1 MPKRRA
7 GGSGTDGEASPAPQ
21 APAKA
26 GRSTLGPAGTAVPG
40 AGGIFKSA
48 AIEVLRMDRRLMTT
62 GEITKLALQRGFL
75 KAQGKT
81 PEATMASALYTD
93 VKRKHGTSIFTR

>member
-1 MPKRRA
+1 MH
-7 GGSGTDGEASPAPQ
+7 TLTLAPFPRGQ
-21 APAKA
+21 QAKA

-62 GEITKLALQRGFL
+62 GEITK
-75 KAQGKT
+75 
-81 PEATMASALYTD
+81 
-93 VKRKHGTSIFTR
+93 